1 MALLSLTHTLK
12 ETKKGYQLEKNG
24 ARVNP
29 LFFMDDLNL
38 HGNNDKEIDS
48 LIKTMWQ
55 CSEDIK
61 MEFGI
66 LKCAVV
72 QLQRRKKTRWK
83 RIQLA
88 NGEEVGEADAGG
100 QKYLG
105 FLELDKI
112 MCDEMKKKVKEVLL

>member
-1 MALLSLTHTLK
+1 MSIRRGIFQCDSFSPILFVIALLSLTHTLK

-38 HGNNDKEIDS
+38 HGKNDKEIDS
-48 LIKTMWQ
+48 LIKTVWQ

-72 QLQRRKKTRWK
+72 
-83 RIQLA
+83 
-88 NGEEVGEADAGG
+88 
-100 QKYLG
+100 
-105 FLELDKI
+105 
-112 MCDEMKKKVKEVLL
+112 